1 MAEPKGQ
8 AILVSAFVV
17 ATAVAGVFL
26 FLRSNLSKGLVSFVL
41 LAVVIW
47 WILLLSG
54 AQRLAQEPNDW
65 RAQLFIVVFLMGV
78 VLLFG
83 IVMGFL
89 INANKFSLHATYR
102 NRLIRA
108 YLAASRLKRSPH
120 LFTGFDPADNFA
132 LRELSPEKPLHVL
145 NGALNLVKGE
155 QLA

>member
-1 MAEPKGQ
+1 AFLGHMMAEPKGQ
-8 AILVSAFVV
+8 AILVSAFAA

-78 VLLFG
+78 ILIFGFVMVYLFN
-83 IVMGFL
+83 V
-89 INANKFSLHATYR
+89 N
-102 NRLIRA
+102 
-108 YLAASRLKRSPH
+108 
-120 LFTGFDPADNFA
+120 NF
-132 LRELSPEKPLHVL
+132 
-145 NGALNLVKGE
+145 
-155 QLA
+155 